1 MKKTRYTEEQIAFA
15 LKQAETAILEEKVA
29 SSEIWAFQ
37 TPLFT
42 SMDYLHFA
50 STESGFRLLLT
61 SIRHQKYLRLNR

>member
-29 SSEIWAFQ
+29 SEIWAFR

-61 SIRHQKYLRLNR
+61 SIRHQKYLRPNR